1 MGGVELAVAA
11 DGALGRA
18 DAGGVDQDPEVA
30 ELGGLV
36 DRGLDLRGVGDVDL
50 REGAADLV
58 GERPAA
64 LLLEVRDDDLRAL
77 LGELAGDGCT
87 DARRRRR

>member
-1 MGGVELAVAA
+1 MVRWAGPMPAEFTRIRKLPSSAA
-11 DGALGRA
+11 WH
-18 DAGGVDQDPEVA
+18 
-30 ELGGLV
+30 

-58 GERPAA
+58 GEGLAA

-77 LGELAGDGCT
+77 RGELADDGCT